1 MYFHSLSVIMN
12 LIVIASSIFILEPIL
27 DYCPVEKDPSQE
39 EFELDSSQDGL
50 SKVSSPILVS
60 SL

>member
-1 MYFHSLSVIMN
+1 MN
-12 LIVIASSIFILEPIL
+12 FIVITSSNFILEPIL
-27 DYCPVEKDPSQE
+27 DNGPVEKDPSEE

-60 SL
+60 TL